1 MTFAEQLRAARAAT
15 GLSQS
20 QAALAMGRSV
30 RTLQAWEQGRNVP
43 HPTIQAAAFAALPL
57 DLRKPPHPMLATQ
70 HTPKR
75 WLAAMWRASGMSAS
89 KAQAE
94 GLRECAEASYL
105 ATYWSRFTSE
115 VMQGHR
121 AKRAV
126 ILKLSD
132 EQQQQYCHMTR
143 GD

>member
-1 MTFAEQLRAARAAT
+1 
-15 GLSQS
+15 
-20 QAALAMGRSV
+20 
-30 RTLQAWEQGRNVP
+30 
-43 HPTIQAAAFAALPL
+43 
-57 DLRKPPHPMLATQ
+57 MLATQ

-75 WLAAMWRASGMSAS
+75 WLSAMWRASGMSAR

-94 GLRECAEASYL
+94 GFREEAEASYL
-105 ATYWSRFTSE
+105 ETYWSRFTAE

-132 EQQQQYCHMTR
+132 EQQQYYRHMTR